1 MVQRSIRARLVHV
14 ALLFVV
20 AVALFALFPS
30 SASAIP
36 AWSRQYD
43 VACSTCHYP
52 APPRLNAYGH
62 KFRRAQFRLPDEF
75 NKDADWKNLKNYVA
89 MRIRARYEY
98 DSNEGA
104 NTITSGFKLND
115 ATFFYAGPVSKNF
128 SGFVELERPGDSPE
142 VEAVVSIGGIRGK
155 PDSFW
160 TFRLGQFHT
169 LTRVGFGG
177 LDRPTGISTA
187 NALSRAVVSGPV
199 GETANS
205 LKLNQDQVGL
215 EGTYVRKNWRI
226 IGQILNGSD
235 LLSAGT
241 VDRADE
247 SRAKDVVL
255 AYEMMWG
262 ERASGFTAFVYD
274 GEQNDPGL
282 PLATAPNV
290 LSMKRYGV
298 TGAHVFKGG
307 FEVQGGYVKG
317 TDDYDVP
324 YGAVDSVSG
333 NGYWLELEQYFSKM
347 KDLTI
352 FGRYDSTD
360 PNNDVNDNSRTQL
373 TVGLVFP
380 VADWHLRWALELR
393 KITQESALGD
403 LDDNV
408 AVGELMLN
416 F

>member
-1 MVQRSIRARLVHV
+1 MMQRSIRARLVHL

-20 AVALFALFPS
+20 AVGLIGLFPS

-36 AWSRQYD
+36 AFSRRYD

-75 NKDADWKNLKNYVA
+75 NKDADWKNLKNYVSF
-89 MRIRARYEY
+89 RIRGRYEY
-98 DSNEGA
+98 DSNEGT

-142 VEAVVSIGGIRGK
+142 VEAVVSIGGVRGK

-187 NALSRAVVSGPV
+187 NALSRALVSG
-199 GETANS
+199 ES
-205 LKLNQDQVGL
+205 FKLNQDHVGL
-215 EGTYVRKNWRI
+215 EGTYVRKNWRV
-226 IGQILNGSD
+226 IGQILNGSNS
-235 LLSAGT
+235 LSHADPGKT
-241 VDRADE
+241 IDQADE
-247 SRAKDVVL
+247 NRTKDILL
-255 AYEMMWG
+255 AYELMWG
-262 ERASGFTAFVYD
+262 ETASGLTVFAYD
-274 GEQNDPGL
+274 GEQDDL
-282 PLATAPNV
+282 TDATAPDV
-290 LSMKRYGV
+290 ISLKRYGV
-298 TGAHVFKGG
+298 TAAHVFKKG
-307 FEVQGGYVKG
+307 FEVQGGYVVG
-317 TDDYDVP
+317 TDDYDVAV
-324 YGAVDSVSG
+324 GGVDSVDG
-333 NGYWLELEQYFSKM
+333 NGYWVELEQYFSKM

-360 PNNDVNDNSRTQL
+360 PNDDVDDNSRTQV

-393 KITQESALGD
+393 SITQESATGD
-403 LDDNV
+403 LDDKAAV
-408 AVGELMLN
+408 AELMLN